1 MKGILKYFFKGRRI
15 NNNKVANVNSIK
27 NHIID
32 KSIKTDKPVNK
43 NTIVINENKEEEYTP
58 KESEMILG
66 TVLGYG
72 AHSTVYIATDSSKN
86 KYVCKKMKRSH
97 RSNALR
103 EIFILKKLK
112 DNKYFPNYKFHIE
125 TKYNFMIFTEYN
137 KAIDLFE
144 FVNRLIDNGTLTD
157 DIIKDV
163 FLKMAKAIKELH
175 NKGFNH
181 LDIKMENFI
190 ILHNDTL
197 DIKLID
203 FEMSYEHTKELKY
216 IKRCI
221 GTSGYSPLESYKHQ
235 YNYQTDIWSLGICL
249 WMLLTNRMPFYH
261 KSLIIND
268 EMDVHFKLLPTPN
281 EKKYIDKNAIEL
293 VESILTIDLNKRIE
307 LENIITNKWLN
318 EIKIK

>member
-1 MKGILKYFFKGRRI
+1 MNCNIMK
-15 NNNKVANVNSIK
+15 
-27 NHIID
+27 
-32 KSIKTDKPVNK
+32 
-43 NTIVINENKEEEYTP
+43 
-58 KESEMILG
+58 
-66 TVLGYG
+66 
-72 AHSTVYIATDSSKN
+72 
-86 KYVCKKMKRSH
+86 
-97 RSNALR
+97 SN
-103 EIFILKKLK
+103 FQ
-112 DNKYFPNYKFHIE
+112 
-125 TKYNFMIFTEYN
+125 T
-137 KAIDLFE
+137 
-144 FVNRLIDNGTLTD
+144 
-157 DIIKDV
+157 
-163 FLKMAKAIKELH
+163 
-175 NKGFNH
+175 
-181 LDIKMENFI
+181 
-190 ILHNDTL
+190 
-197 DIKLID
+197 
-203 FEMSYEHTKELKY
+203 ELKY

>member
-1 MKGILKYFFKGRRI
+1 MKGILKYFFKGKKT
-15 NNNKVANVNSIK
+15 NTNSVANIK
-27 NHIID
+27 NKKNNIIN
-32 KSIKTDKPVNK
+32 KIIRPINKTTTPINK
-43 NTIVINENKEEEYTP
+43 DALIINENIEENVP
-58 KESEMILG
+58 KESEIIFG
-66 TVLGYG
+66 DVLGSG
-72 AHSTVYIATDSSKN
+72 AHSTVFTATDSSKN
-86 KYVCKKMKRSH
+86 KYVCKKMKKSH

-103 EIFILKKLK
+103 EILILKKLK

-125 TKYNFMIFTEYN
+125 TKYNYMIFTEYN

-163 FLKMAKAIKELH
+163 FLKMVKAVRELH

-190 ILHNDTL
+190 ILHNQNL

-216 IKRCI
+216 IRRCV
-221 GTSGYSPLESYKHQ
+221 GTSGYSPLESYKHF

-249 WMLLTNRMPFYH
+249 WILLTNRMPFKH
-261 KSLIIND
+261 KSLII
-268 EMDVHFKLLPTPN
+268 EEKMDVHFRLLPTPS
-281 EKKYIDKNAIEL
+281 EKKYIDKNALQL
-293 VESILTIDLNKRIE
+293 VQNILTIDLNKRID
-307 LENIITNKWLN
+307 LETIITNKWLN
-318 EIKIK
+318 EI